1 MADFG
6 FVKEQGV
13 WINLDYV
20 VRIERNVDE
29 TQSTAVVFADGTSF
43 TISRADGKRL
53 VEQMLPKRKKK
64 KKKKKKKEE
73 VASEAAGVEEP
84 PAAPADV

>member
-29 TQSTAVVFADGTSF
+29 AESTAVVFADGTSF

-53 VEQMLPKRKKK
+53 VQQILPKRKKK
-64 KKKKKKKEE
+64 KKKKKKKEA

-84 PAAPADV
+84 PAAPADQ

>member
-29 TQSTAVVFADGTSF
+29 ARSTAVVFADGTSF

-53 VEQMLPKRKKK
+53 VQQMLPKRKKK
-64 KKKKKKKEE
+64 KKKKKKKEA

-84 PAAPADV
+84 LAAPADL